1 MTFTTRGFEL
11 TDWQQEAVDHWVAG
25 VDGVGYRG
33 TIEVVTGGGK
43 SLIALACAERAASGE
58 PNLKLAVVVPT
69 QALARQW
76 IDVLTT
82 YTNLRAAQIGILGA
96 GRRDTLEDRQALVAV
111 LNSAAKELPQL
122 AQDQQ
127 PLMLIVD
134 ECHRAGA
141 PKFSRVLDTKA
152 PFRLGLSATPDREEV
167 DENGEP
173 LSYDEQVVGQKLGRV
188 VYSFGLKQARA
199 ADWLPEFT
207 LFHHAVSLLP
217 EEQERYDRV
226 SREVDD
232 AADELQGLGGDQARA
247 QQLSRRRDELG
258 EAARRWVMLTGQR
271 KGLLYRA
278 AERHRIAAGLVTDL
292 FERSVGAKRPRVI
305 LFHERVAEAT
315 LLADYLRD
323 ALAKSVESESGPS
336 VNQVDGGTRV
346 VLEHSKLSAAN
357 PPSSAR
363 RLRERAGCGPCFGQ
377 VADRGHR
384 RARADTGISVASTAS
399 VRQRIQAL
407 GRVLRRARD
416 GSEKRSEMHL
426 LYVHETVDDL
436 IYAKTDW
443 TDLTGESAN
452 RYLLWKVGSD
462 RPQEQDGPPRS
473 PKPTEDAA
481 WARLGPVI
489 TRPVEWPGEYVGQEY
504 SVSTTGVVHNSFK
517 NLIANPQN
525 VADMVTRLRGRPGGR
540 FKVTPQHHLVLMWER
555 GRADDPGQPWLV
567 GQLAE
572 PFVVADQVTMEQA
585 AKDAAELDLTPG
597 APYLGPTDKKQGSFK
612 ISLRGGGMLER
623 AVPGGREYAATD
635 AAVRG
640 LPTSERC
647 SPPGSN
653 SAAQL
658 HAFTSTKWV
667 MRGTRPRV
675 NGGSSQMS
683 QKVSIG
689 RQIEEQHHDHLAALP
704 RALTAAG
711 EQGREVLRERRR
723 LDNTGVPREHT
734 GALPPDH
741 RGPSRPRR
749 HGE

>member
-1 MTFTTRGFEL
+1 LTFTTRGFEL

-43 SLIALACAERAASGE
+43 SLIALACAERAAAAE

-82 YTNLRAAQIGILGA
+82 YTSLRAAEIGILGA

-111 LNSAAKELPQL
+111 LNSAAKELPRL

-173 LSYDEQVVGQKLGRV
+173 LSYDEQVVGQRLGRV

-199 ADWLPEFT
+199 AEWLPEFT

-217 EEQERYDRV
+217 EERERYDRI

-247 QQLSRRRDELG
+247 QQLSKRRDELG

-323 ALAKSVESESGPS
+323 ALAESVESELGPS
-336 VNQVDGGTRV
+336 VNQVDGGRRV
-346 VLEHSKLSAAN
+346 VLEHSKLSART
-357 PPSSAR
+357 R
-363 RLRERAGCGPCFGQ
+363 RQALENFASGRAAVLVSVKSLIEGIDVP
-377 VADRGHR
+377 A
-384 RARADTGISVASTAS
+384 ADTGISVASSAS

-540 FKVTPQHHLVLMWER
+540 LKVTPQHHLVLLWER

-572 PFVVADQVTMEQA
+572 PFVVADQVTMEQV
-585 AKDAAELDLTPG
+585 AKDTAELNLTPG

-623 AVPGGREYAATD
+623 AVAGGREYAATD
-635 AAVRG
+635 
-640 LPTSERC
+640 S
-647 SPPGSN
+647 
-653 SAAQL
+653 SA
-658 HAFTSTKWV
+658 
-667 MRGTRPRV
+667 
-675 NGGSSQMS
+675 
-683 QKVSIG
+683 
-689 RQIEEQHHDHLAALP
+689 P
-704 RALTAAG
+704 RAANVRAVLTAW
-711 EQGREVLRERRR
+711 EQLGRPAPRFHVNEMGHAWYETEGERRF
-723 LDNTGVPREHT
+723 LADVPEGFDWPTNR
-734 GALPPDH
+734 GAT
-741 RGPSRPRR
+741 S
-749 HGE
+749 

>member
-11 TDWQQEAVDHWVAG
+11 TGWQQEAVDSWVAG
-25 VDGVGYRG
+25 VGGAGHQG

-43 SLIALACAERAASGE
+43 SLIALACAERASSGE

-76 IDVLTT
+76 VDVLTT
-82 YTNLRAAQIGILGA
+82 YSNLRAAQIGILGA

-141 PKFSRVLDTKA
+141 PKFSRVLDTRA

-167 DENGEP
+167 DENGQP

-188 VYSFGLKQARA
+188 VYRFGLKQARA

-217 EEQERYDRV
+217 EEQERYDRI

-232 AADELQGLGGDQARA
+232 ASDELQGLGGDQARA

-258 EAARRWVMLTGQR
+258 EAARRWVMLAGQR

-278 AERHRIAAGLVTDL
+278 AERDRIAVGLVTDL
-292 FERSVGAKRPRVI
+292 FERSVSAKRPRVI

-315 LLADYLRD
+315 ALAEHLRD
-323 ALAKSVESESGPS
+323 ALAKSAESELGLNVSG
-336 VNQVDGGTRV
+336 VDGGRRV
-346 VLEHSKLSAAN
+346 VLEHSKLSLRTRRQALEDFASGRAAVLVSVKSLIEGIDV
-357 PPSSAR
+357 PA
-363 RLRERAGCGPCFGQ
+363 
-377 VADRGHR
+377 
-384 RARADTGISVASTAS
+384 ADTGISVASTAS

-426 LYVHETVDDL
+426 LYVHGTVDDL

-452 RYLLWKVGSD
+452 RYLLWKAGSD
-462 RPQEQDGPPRS
+462 SPEQQPGPPRS

-489 TRPVEWPGEYVGQEY
+489 TRPVEWPGQYIGQEY

-525 VADMVTRLRGRPGGR
+525 VSDMVTRLRGRAGGR
-540 FKVTPQHHLVLMWER
+540 FKVTPQHHLVLLWER

-585 AKDAAELDLTPG
+585 SKDAVELDLTPG

-612 ISLRGGGMLER
+612 ISLRGGGLLER

-635 AAVRG
+635 AA
-640 LPTSERC
+640 
-647 SPPGSN
+647 
-653 SAAQL
+653 A
-658 HAFTSTKWV
+658 
-667 MRGTRPRV
+667 
-675 NGGSSQMS
+675 
-683 QKVSIG
+683 
-689 RQIEEQHHDHLAALP
+689 P
-704 RALTAAG
+704 RAANVRAVLNAW
-711 EQGREVLRERRR
+711 EQLGRPAPRFHVNEMGHAWYETEGERRF
-723 LDNTGVPREHT
+723 LADVPEGFDWPT
-734 GALPPDH
+734 DLGAT
-741 RGPSRPRR
+741 
-749 HGE
+749 